1 LYTNF
6 IDMKEKI
13 VLITGATSGIG
24 KETARKL
31 AEMGAEL
38 VLVARDE
45 EKLNNTIKEITA
57 STGNTKL
64 DYFRCD
70 LSSMNDIRQMTDR
83 FLQKY
88 NRLDVLINN
97 AGLIVPEFRKTVDGY
112 EYTFALNHL
121 GYFLTTGLLIETLL
135 KSAPARIISVS
146 SVAHTWSD
154 IQFDDLMLEKKYNP
168 AKAYGQ
174 SKLANIL
181 FTRELARR
189 LNGKGVTANCF
200 HPGAVN
206 TRFGSEFKGIF
217 KAGLE
222 LFRPLMI
229 SPQKAAETP
238 VYLAS
243 SLEVEG
249 VSGEYFVKKRPAKTS
264 RAAQDMEKARKLWEI
279 SEKLTGFTYP
289 I

>member
-1 LYTNF
+1 
-6 IDMKEKI
+6 MKNKI
-13 VLITGATSGIG
+13 ILITGATSGIG
-24 KETARKL
+24 KETARIL
-31 AEMGAEL
+31 AGMGAEL

-45 EKLNNTIKEITA
+45 DKLKNTISEIGKT
-57 STGNTKL
+57 TGNTKL
-64 DYFRCD
+64 EYIQCD
-70 LSSMNDIRQMTDR
+70 LSSLDDIRQMTGN
-83 FLQKY
+83 FLQKHK
-88 NRLDVLINN
+88 RLDVLINN

-121 GYFLTTGLLIETLL
+121 GYFLTTGLLIEILL
-135 KSAPARIISVS
+135 KSAPARIVSVS

-154 IQFDDLMLEKKYNP
+154 IQFDDLMFEKKYNP
-168 AKAYGQ
+168 MKAYGQ

-189 LNGKGVTANCF
+189 LNGKGVTANCL

-206 TRFGSEFKGIF
+206 TRFGSEFKGVF
-217 KAGLE
+217 KAGIE
-222 LFRPLMI
+222 LFRPFMV

-238 VYLAS
+238 VYLATS
-243 SLEVEG
+243 SDVEG
-249 VSGEYFVKKRPAKTS
+249 ISGAYFVKKRQAKTS

-289 I
+289 V

>member
-1 LYTNF
+1 
-6 IDMKEKI
+6 MERKI
-13 VLITGATSGIG
+13 ILITGATSGIG
-24 KETARKL
+24 KETAHKL

-45 EKLNNTIKEITA
+45 EKLKNTIREIIE
-57 STGNTKL
+57 STRNTKL
-64 DYFRCD
+64 DYIRCD
-70 LSSMNDIRQMTDR
+70 LSSMKDIRQMAER
-83 FLQKY
+83 FLQRY

-135 KSAPARIISVS
+135 KSAPARIINVS

-154 IQFDDLMLEKKYNP
+154 IQFDDLMLEKKYNL

-181 FTRELARR
+181 FTKELARR
-189 LNGKGVTANCF
+189 LDGKGVTANCL

-217 KAGLE
+217 KAAMDIL
-222 LFRPLMI
+222 RPLMI
-229 SPQKAAETP
+229 SPKKAAETP
-238 VYLAS
+238 VYLAIS
-243 SLEVEG
+243 NEVG
-249 VSGEYFVKKRPAKTS
+249 SVSGEYFAKKRPAKTS

-279 SEKLTGFTYP
+279 SEKLTGFIYH